1 MDEINH
7 KHTLLSLYI
16 KTSTFIS
23 NFTFI
28 RGQKRKNRLIY
39 HYNKFRLIRFSKK
52 EIKQG
57 KPNK

>member
-39 HYNKFRLIRFSKK
+39 HYNKFRLIIIDIVKAK
-52 EIKQG
+52 TD
-57 KPNK
+57 